1 MRASSQTRLLAT
13 SLAVVLAVPCFAGFR
28 SAGAQSAAL
37 TPYPACTAKPTPA
50 DSEAAHSAYNLGKR
64 FFEESDYGSASHN
77 FIDAFKLDCTKPE
90 LLLNIARANELLG
103 NRAEAVHALETYL
116 QRSPTM
122 AADDKVQL
130 QRRIDNLKAAIA
142 AQVVVAPPAPTVAP
156 PPTATAAP
164 TATTPPPP
172 PTLPPPTTEERHH
185 TALPWVIAGAGAAAG
200 ITGLALY
207 FVGKGDI
214 TSANTACGGSA
225 SSCKATGAAATQ
237 AQNNVNT
244 GDSLE
249 TAGSVLGYAGL
260 GIAAAGILWHFLEPT
275 GPSSTTA
282 VPDAPKASF
291 VPVVGPGLAGASVV
305 GRF

>member
-13 SLAVVLAVPCFAGFR
+13 SLAVVIAVPCFAGLR
-28 SAGAQSAAL
+28 DAAAQSAGL
-37 TPYPACTAKPTPA
+37 TPYPACTTKPTPQ

-116 QRSPTM
+116 QRSTSM

-142 AQVVVAPPAPTVAP
+142 AQIAAAAPPTPTVIAP

-164 TATTPPPP
+164 TA
-172 PTLPPPTTEERHH
+172 LPPPVLPPPVEERHH
-185 TALPWVIAGAGAAAG
+185 TALPWIVTGVGAAAG
-200 ITGLALY
+200 ISGLVVY
-207 FVGKGDI
+207 FVGRGDI
-214 TSANTACGGSA
+214 NKANNECGGSA
-225 SSCKATGAAATQ
+225 SSCTAKGATATD
-237 AQNNVNT
+237 ARNKVNT

-249 TAGSVLGYAGL
+249 TAGSVMGYAGL

-275 GPSSTTA
+275 GPASASA
-282 VPDAPKASF
+282 VPDAPKTSF
-291 VPVVGPGLAGASVV
+291 VPVFGPGLAGASVV

>member
-37 TPYPACTAKPTPA
+37 TPYPACTAKPTPQ

-142 AQVVVAPPAPTVAP
+142 AQVVVAPPTPTVAP
-156 PPTATAAP
+156 PPTPTAAP

-172 PTLPPPTTEERHH
+172 PAPPPHPCPPATDDGRAASHGAPVGHCRRRCRSGDHRASPLLRRQGGHHLGEHGLRWECIELQGNRRCGDSSPEQREHGRQPRDRGFGPGVRGPRHR
-185 TALPWVIAGAGAAAG
+185 
-200 ITGLALY
+200 
-207 FVGKGDI
+207 
-214 TSANTACGGSA
+214 GG
-225 SSCKATGAAATQ
+225 
-237 AQNNVNT
+237 
-244 GDSLE
+244 GDSLAFPRAHGPVE
-249 TAGSVLGYAGL
+249 HDGGS
-260 GIAAAGILWHFLEPT
+260 
-275 GPSSTTA
+275 
-282 VPDAPKASF
+282 
-291 VPVVGPGLAGASVV
+291 
-305 GRF
+305 

>member
-13 SLAVVLAVPCFAGFR
+13 SLAVVIAVPCFAGLR
-28 SAGAQSAAL
+28 DAAAQSAAL
-37 TPYPACTAKPTPA
+37 TPYPACTTKPTPQ

-116 QRSPTM
+116 QRSTSM

-142 AQVVVAPPAPTVAP
+142 AQIAAAAPPTPTVIAP

-164 TATTPPPP
+164 TALPPV
-172 PTLPPPTTEERHH
+172 LPPPVEERHH
-185 TALPWVIAGAGAAAG
+185 TALPWIVTGVGAAAG
-200 ITGLALY
+200 ISGLIVY

-214 TSANTACGGSA
+214 NKANSECGAGGA
-225 SSCKATGAAATQ
+225 SSCTAKGATATD
-237 AQNNVNT
+237 AQNKVNT

-249 TAGSVLGYAGL
+249 TAGSVMGYAGL
-260 GIAAAGILWHFLEPT
+260 GIAAAGILWHFLEPV
-275 GPSSTTA
+275 GPSSTSA
-282 VPDAPKASF
+282 VPDAPKTSF
-291 VPVVGPGLAGASVV
+291 VPVFGPGLAGASVV

>member
-1 MRASSQTRLLAT
+1 MRASSQTRLLAMF
-13 SLAVVLAVPCFAGFR
+13 LAGAVGVPCFAGFSGLR
-28 SAGAQSAAL
+28 EAAAQSGAL
-37 TPYPACTAKPTPA
+37 TPYPACTSKPTPQ

-103 NRAEAVHALETYL
+103 NRPEAVHALETYL

-122 AADDKVQL
+122 APDDKLQL

-142 AQVVVAPPAPTVAP
+142 AQAAPPAPTVVAP
-156 PPTATAAP
+156 PPTPTAAP
-164 TATTPPPP
+164 TTPPPP
-172 PTLPPPTTEERHH
+172 PPIVPPPVEERHH
-185 TALPWVIAGAGAAAG
+185 TLLPWIVTGVGAAAG
-200 ITGLALY
+200 IAGLVVY

-214 TSANTACGGSA
+214 SSANTECGGSA
-225 SSCKATGAAATQ
+225 SSCTAKGANATD
-237 AQNNVNT
+237 AQNKVNS

-249 TAGSVLGYAGL
+249 TAGSVVGYAGL

-275 GPSSTTA
+275 GPTSTAT
-282 VPDAPKASF
+282 VTDAPKTSF
-291 VPVVGPGLAGASVV
+291 VPVFGPGLAGASVV